1 MEKVAVVTGVSR
13 GIGKSIALELAKD
26 GFVVIGSYYE
36 KKEEAELVLDEINR
50 YSSGFIF
57 KVDVSKL
64 NEVSDLYNFVVEK
77 YDRLDVLVNNA
88 GAIIRPG
95 DYKSISDDDF
105 DKTIGIN
112 LKGTFNCI
120 KIFADLI
127 RKSSNGRII
136 NLASTVGRN
145 GCVPVVAYSAAKA
158 GIINLT
164 RAFSKELAPNVTVN
178 AIAPG
183 NIDTDMT
190 RSAGEDLV
198 NWVIDNT
205 PMKRLGNPE
214 DVAYLVSFLASEKAS
229 FITGQIIDVAGGY
242 DL

>member
-1 MEKVAVVTGVSR
+1 MEKVAVVTGISR

-36 KKEEAELVLDEINR
+36 KKEEAELVLEEINR

-57 KVDVSKL
+57 RVDVSNV
-64 NEVSDLYNFVVEK
+64 NEVNDLYNFVVEK
-77 YDRLDVLVNNA
+77 YDKLDVLVNNA

-95 DYKSISDDDF
+95 DYKGISDNDF
-105 DKTIGIN
+105 NKTIDIN

-127 RKSSNGRII
+127 KKSSNGRII
-136 NLASTVGRN
+136 NLASTVGRE
-145 GCVPVVAYSAAKA
+145 GCTPVVAYSVAKA
-158 GIINLT
+158 GVINLT
-164 RAFSKELAPNVTVN
+164 KAFARELAPNVTVN

-190 RSAGEDLV
+190 KSAGGALV
-198 NWVIDNT
+198 SWVIDNT
-205 PMKRLGNPE
+205 PMKRLGEPE
-214 DVAYLVSFLASEKAS
+214 EVAYLVSFLASEKAS